1 MHESIRFLQMD
12 KKRHPE
18 RYLSDEQSDAM
29 FKLLK
34 NDAFLAAIAREPDPE
49 ITERMCFEKLDELVA
64 ESKKPKSK
72 LKGWFE

>member
-34 NDAFLAAIAREPDPE
+34 NDDFLAAIAREPDPE

-64 ESKKPKSK
+64 EGKKSK
-72 LKGWFE
+72 SKMKGWFE